1 MSDDDLVGWGL
12 PNASL
17 ETEGSIGFP
26 EKNDMY
32 VAGIYMIYTVLSDRY
47 AVTFTAKDLDSLVF
61 KGPEI
66 DISGLEPDFE
76 AGELSE
82 FVLAH
87 KIDIDKKEET
97 LLDFM
102 EDIDGLR
109 QSIMIVQI
117 TEDEDEQVLYTNCSG
132 EEYYS
137 NQCLD

>member
-1 MSDDDLVGWGL
+1 MKRQSKKRAKKEQQDQ
-12 PNASL
+12 
-17 ETEGSIGFP
+17 T
-26 EKNDMY
+26 
-32 VAGIYMIYTVLSDRY
+32 
-47 AVTFTAKDLDSLVF
+47 AVTFTAKDLDSLVS

-117 TEDEDEQVLYTNCSG
+117 TDDED
-132 EEYYS
+132 
-137 NQCLD
+137 

>member
-1 MSDDDLVGWGL
+1 MSYQHLNEKERYVISHL
-12 PNASL
+12 QYNY
-17 ETEGSIGFP
+17 SIREIARRLGRSHSTISREF
-26 EKNDMY
+26 K
-32 VAGIYMIYTVLSDRY
+32 R
-47 AVTFTAKDLDSLVF
+47 AK
-61 KGPEI
+61 
-66 DISGLEPDFE
+66 

-117 TEDEDEQVLYTNCSG
+117 TEDEDEQVLYTNRSG